1 MKNEKIEFFT
11 KKLNSLR
18 IKQATFTSSGYKIPM
33 YLERDIRLVEIA
45 LKNLNKGN

>member
-1 MKNEKIEFFT
+1 MKDEKIEYFT

-18 IKQATFTSSGYKIPM
+18 IKQANFTSSGYKTPM

-45 LKNLNKGN
+45 LKKLNEG

>member
-1 MKNEKIEFFT
+1 MKDEKIEYFT

-45 LKNLNKGN
+45 LKNLNKK

>member
-1 MKNEKIEFFT
+1 MKDEKIEYFT

-45 LKNLNKGN
+45 LKNLNKG

>member
-1 MKNEKIEFFT
+1 MKDEKIEYFT

>member
-1 MKNEKIEFFT
+1 MKDEKIEYFT

-45 LKNLNKGN
+45 LKNLNKS

>member
-18 IKQATFTSSGYKIPM
+18 IKQSTFTSSGYKTPE
-33 YLERDIRLVEIA
+33 YLEKDIRLTEIA
-45 LKNLNKGN
+45 LKQLNKK